1 MTDDMQTMGPIDYLV
16 VEFPGNRMTGEA
28 WPYLIDLVDRG
39 IVKILDLDF
48 VYRDPDGSIRELGLA
63 DMPEAVRDQF
73 AVFEGARSG
82 LLDME
87 DLRDAAGVIDPGSSA
102 GILVYENAWAGPFA
116 AALRRNGARLIA
128 DGRIPIQTL
137 LAAVDETV

>member
-1 MTDDMQTMGPIDYLV
+1 
-16 VEFPGNRMTGEA
+16 
-28 WPYLIDLVDRG
+28 
-39 IVKILDLDF
+39 
-48 VYRDPDGSIRELGLA
+48 
-63 DMPEAVRDQF
+63 MPEAVRDQF

-128 DGRIPIQTL
+128 DGRIPIQTI

>member
-1 MTDDMQTMGPIDYLV
+1 
-16 VEFPGNRMTGEA
+16 
-28 WPYLIDLVDRG
+28 
-39 IVKILDLDF
+39 
-48 VYRDPDGSIRELGLA
+48 
-63 DMPEAVRDQF
+63 
-73 AVFEGARSG
+73 
-82 LLDME
+82 ME

-128 DGRIPIQTL
+128 DGRIPIQTI